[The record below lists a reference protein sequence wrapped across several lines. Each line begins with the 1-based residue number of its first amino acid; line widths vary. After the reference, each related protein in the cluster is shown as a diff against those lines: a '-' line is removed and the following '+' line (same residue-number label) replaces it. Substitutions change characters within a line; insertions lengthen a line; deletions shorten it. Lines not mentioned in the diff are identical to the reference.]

1 VNGGAELRG
10 AKRLLMFLYGGTAC
24 PSTGGGME
32 AVRTFLESQSLFAL
46 FLTIALGYIIGEIN
60 IKGVALGSGAV
71 LFVGLAMGAFAPKSA
86 PPALLGTLGLLLF
99 LYGIG
104 IQYGAQFFHGLTSR
118 DGVKANVAACAGV
131 IVAGLASVGF
141 IPLGIRL
148 ADALG
153 MFAGSGT
160 STASLQVAI
169 ASMKSN
175 DAAVAYSVA
184 YPFGVAGPILFLYVL
199 NAALKIKIQK
209 PAAKVL
215 ETAEIVLK
223 NDSLFGLNFSQLA
236 GRLPAG
242 VSIAAVRRAHRNQ
255 LPTADF
261 TLRADDVLLATA
273 TDRRLLDDATALCGD
288 SQPGRISSHRED
300 LDYMRVFASNPSVVG
315 MALGDLRFPDG
326 VNCAIAHVRRGDADM
341 LSTPDLILEAGDRVG
356 LLVNRAHQAKM
367 RTFFGDSIKGTADL
381 SFICL
386 GIGAAVGLLVGAI
399 PLPVPGLG
407 AFSLGLAALLLVAL
421 CLGKARRN
429 GPFVWV
435 MPLSANL
442 VLRNLGLTIFLAQ
455 VGISCGPKFVA
466 TVGTAG
472 PLLLLYGAITL
483 LILVG
488 VTAVFCL
495 WIFKL
500 PFDTSVGVICGATGN
515 PAILAFANRIAPTDQ
530 PEIMYAMIFP
540 SMTIVKVLFVQI
552 AISLAAG

>member
-1 VNGGAELRG
+1 MN
-10 AKRLLMFLYGGTAC
+10 
-24 PSTGGGME
+24 
-32 AVRTFLESQSLFAL
+32 AVRTFLDSQPLFAL
-46 FLTIALGYIIGEIN
+46 FLTIAVGYLVGEIN
-60 IKGVALGSGAV
+60 IKRVALGSGAV
-71 LFVGLAMGAFAPKSA
+71 LFVGLAIGALAPKSA

-104 IQYGAQFFHGLTSR
+104 IQYGAQFFRGLTSR
-118 DGVKANVAACAGV
+118 EGMKANAAACLGV
-131 IVAGLASVGF
+131 IASGLVACAF
-141 IPLGIRL
+141 IRFGITL
-148 ADALG
+148 ADSLG

-184 YPFGVAGPILFLYVL
+184 YPFGVAGPILFIYAL
-199 NAALKIKIQK
+199 NVALKVKINK
-209 PAAKVL
+209 PPARLL
-215 ETAEIVLK
+215 ETAEIALR
-223 NDSLFGLNFSQLA
+223 NSSLFGLRLA
-236 GRLPAG
+236 DLSTRLPAG
-242 VSIAAVRRAHRNQ
+242 VAIAAVRRAHHNQ
-255 LPTADF
+255 LPTEDF

-273 TDRRLLDDATALCGD
+273 TDRILLDEATALCGEL
-288 SQPGRISSHRED
+288 QPGRIASHRED
-300 LDYMRVFASNPSVVG
+300 LDCMRVFASNPSVVG
-315 MALGDLRFPDG
+315 MALGNLRFPDG
-326 VNCAIAHVRRGDADM
+326 VNCSIAHVRRGDADL

-356 LLVNRAHQAKM
+356 LLVNRAHQASV
-367 RTFFGDSIKGTADL
+367 RAFFGDSIKTTADL

-386 GIGAAVGLLVGAI
+386 GIGAAAGLLVGAI
-399 PLPVPGLG
+399 PLRVPGLG

-421 CLGKARRN
+421 CLGKARRS

-455 VGISCGPKFVA
+455 VGISCGPKFIA

-472 PLLLLYGAITL
+472 PLLLLYGAVTL
-483 LILVG
+483 LVLVG
-488 VTAVFCL
+488 TTAVCCL
-495 WIFKL
+495 WVFRL

-530 PEIMYAMIFP
+530 PDIMYAMIFP

-552 AISLAAG
+552 AIAIAAS